1 MSITIDAMLWQG
13 EKPQR
18 YDNANLK
25 HLKIIK
31 IFLFFTKIR
40 LTFLLFCGN
49 IEL

>member
-13 EKPQR
+13 VKRQR
-18 YDNANLK
+18 FNNAKLK
-25 HLKIIK
+25 YLKIIK

-49 IEL
+49 IRL